1 MDVMRICSDLW
12 MGLGIIW
19 LVTALRTKQTQ
30 ERADVGSRLIY
41 GIPVVLAFFLMF
53 GDYMPMKW
61 LRSRVLPANGAV
73 VMAGLTL
80 TAIGIA
86 FAVWARFYIGQNWSS
101 AVSIKVGHQLVRT
114 GPYAWVRHPIYS
126 GLLLAMIGTALV
138 LRESRGLLA
147 TGLLWVAFWMKS
159 RMEEGFMLKA
169 FGSVYEDYSRS
180 TGALVP
186 HLPLGRFRSAP
197 PTSSR

>member
-12 MGLGIIW
+12 MGLGIMW

-30 ERADVGSRLIY
+30 ERADLGSRLIY

-53 GDYMPMKW
+53 GDHMPMKW

-126 GLLLAMIGTALV
+126 GLLLAMIGTALA

-169 FGSVYEDYSRS
+169 FGSAYEDYSRS

-186 HLPLGRFRSAP
+186 HLALGRFRSAP
-197 PTSSR
+197 PTSSG